1 VLVVVVVVVVVASEA
16 GVERSG
22 AGELLNPRE

>member
-1 VLVVVVVVVVVASEA
+1 MLVVVVVVVVVASEA